1 MTNNVYKQ
9 TKIIGTSSESIENAI
24 SFAIDKAS
32 KTVRNMEW
40 FRVLDTRGK
49 IENGKVSEYQ
59 VILELGF
66 KLE

>member
-1 MTNNVYKQ
+1 MKNSVYKQ
-9 TKIIGTSSESIENAI
+9 TKIIGTSSVSIEDAVN
-24 SFAIDKAS
+24 FAIEKAS
-32 KTVRNMEW
+32 KTLRHLEW